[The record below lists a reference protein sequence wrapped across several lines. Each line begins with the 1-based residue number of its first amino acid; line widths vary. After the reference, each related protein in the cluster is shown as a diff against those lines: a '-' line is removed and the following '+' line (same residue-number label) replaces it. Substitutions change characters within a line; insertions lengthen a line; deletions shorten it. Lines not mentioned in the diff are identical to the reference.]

1 MVPTLQRVFLRLQ
14 YAQIL
19 LRFLSTA
26 GKSRARQ
33 YLRGRGIMKEH
44 TVFTDLFAAYD
55 SNPREKLWRHL
66 QKIRPDNI

>member
-1 MVPTLQRVFLRLQ
+1 
-14 YAQIL
+14 
-19 LRFLSTA
+19 
-26 GKSRARQ
+26 
-33 YLRGRGIMKEH
+33 MKEH